1 VKNSKCTHMKN
12 SGFWLSFEAIVS
24 MALLGILLSSPLQ
37 ESKPGLENLHIFK
50 KESDLLLLWTKDY
63 TPELKEM
70 KEDFELVFPGKS
82 GTIYFDGKKI
92 EIGEFAEKAISSK
105 IIFFRQMQKHELRI
119 IVFKNDFS

>member
-1 VKNSKCTHMKN
+1 MKN

-37 ESKPGLENLHIFK
+37 ESRPGLENLHIFK
-50 KESDLLLLWTKDY
+50 KENDLLLLWTKDE

-70 KEDFELVFPGKS
+70 EKDFELVFPGKS
-82 GTIYFDGKKI
+82 GTIYFNGEKI
-92 EIGEFAEKAISSK
+92 AIGAEKSSSKAISSK

-119 IVFKNDFS
+119 VVFKNDFS